1 MINEETKVPEGIN
14 KEVIMHLM
22 NPHNYGKLENPT
34 CIGVA
39 TDEKTKEYV
48 IFYTLRKNNTIE
60 DIKFATNGCQ
70 DTVVIGSMYTDMI
83 KGKSIE
89 YAHLALGKIKDKLG
103 VMTKQQQICAE
114 IVLNAFVAS
123 MVNFENLAKGKQ
135 EEAHIIK
142 MAESCEIK
150 EEKQNEQ

>member
-150 EEKQNEQ
+150 EDKQNEQ

>member
-1 MINEETKVPEGIN
+1 MINEETKVPKGIN

-34 CIGVA
+34 CVGVA

-142 MAESCEIK
+142 MEESCEIK